1 MMVEPFDIAGLK
13 ANPDWMRGKAIPG
26 YVKHPGNKNKP
37 HYNTLGRYAAQQAG
51 TTGIQDPASGPGG
64 FIQGILPE
72 GTSQMNE
79 WDVGLHNLT
88 QQVKQGG
95 FTVPFDEGPM
105 DKQRWMDDI
114 RGTTIS
120 QINLGN
126 LPNQGSLNNTLH
138 RLRQGLD
145 WNDMTPEEKVAFA
158 RIYYKNKKTG
168 RQGGIRAGTGYNNN
182 TAGSLRPFN
191 VGQVDDLSH
200 YAPLFADTELRQGD
214 ATEALREWDVDTDKL
229 LTSDP
234 PYEGEPST
242 YSGNFALQGY
252 LRELQERL
260 EEGQPMIAFD
270 SAEVAPLYADIGLE
284 PQIMNRPDNTAPT
297 GKHRGIKPE
306 MVAFGNIEG
315 LEPLELLSRFGHN
328 KYAPDSK
335 QQSELL
341 DFELSEPQNAFEHGW
356 AVLKQEEH

>member
-1 MMVEPFDIAGLK
+1 MVEPFDIAGLK
-13 ANPDWMRGKAIPG
+13 ASTDWMRGKAIPS

-105 DKQRWMDDI
+105 DKHRWMDDI

-126 LPNQGSLNNTLH
+126 LPNQGSLNATLH

-145 WNDMTPEEKVAFA
+145 WKDMTAEEKVAFA

-168 RQGGIRAGTGYNNN
+168 RQGGIRAITGYNNN

-200 YAPLFADTELRQGD
+200 YAPLFADAELRQGD

-306 MVAFGNIEG
+306 MVAMGNIEG
-315 LEPLELLSRFGHN
+315 LEPLELLRRFGHN
-328 KYAPDSK
+328 KYAPESK

-341 DFELSEPQNAFEHGW
+341 DFQNSEPQNAFEQGW
-356 AVLKQEEH
+356 AVLKQGGH

>member
-1 MMVEPFDIAGLK
+1 MMAGPFDIAGLK
-13 ANPDWMRGKAIPG
+13 ASPDWMQGKRIPS

-64 FIQGILPE
+64 FVQGILPE

-88 QQVKQGG
+88 QQVKEGG

-105 DKQRWMDDI
+105 DKKRWMEDI
-114 RGTTIS
+114 RGTTKREIER
-120 QINLGN
+120 GN
-126 LPNQGSLNNTLH
+126 LPNEGSLNNTLH
-138 RLRQGLD
+138 RLRQDLD
-145 WNDMTPEEKVAFA
+145 WKDMTQEEKVAFA

-168 RQGGIRAGTGYNNN
+168 MQGGIRATTGYNNN

-200 YAPLFADTELRQGD
+200 YAPLFAETELRQGD
-214 ATEALREWDVDTDKL
+214 ATEALQEWDVDKDKL

-234 PYEGEPST
+234 PYEGQPST

-252 LRELQERL
+252 LRQLQERL
-260 EEGQPMIAFD
+260 EEGQPVLAFD
-270 SAEVAPLYADIGLE
+270 SAEVAPNYADIGLD
-284 PQIMNRPDNTAPT
+284 PQIMIRPDNSSAQAK
-297 GKHRGIKPE
+297 GRGPKPE
-306 MVAFGNIEG
+306 MVAFGNIDG
-315 LEPLELLSRFGHN
+315 LDPLEVLSRYGH
-328 KYAPDSK
+328 KKFVPDSK
-335 QQSELL
+335 EQTELL
-341 DFELSEPQNAFEHGW
+341 DFELSEPQNAFEQGW
-356 AVLKQEEH
+356 AVLKQGGQ